1 MKPSDVKTI
10 ADAKK
15 IIEERDA
22 EFVTIGSPDLQGFL
36 RGKAIA
42 RQKVLSAL
50 DNGYGLPGVIFAL
63 DPADALL
70 DVSGLNDPGAGFDDS
85 VARIVPDT
93 CREIPW
99 EPAARNLF
107 FLAQFE
113 GAVRERCCPRAV
125 YQRVAE
131 RAASMGFRPF
141 HSSELEFTLFD
152 ETSRSAFDKGY
163 KNLQIS
169 SQHKSYEAL
178 VRHATR
184 SEFHNGLMDMC
195 KTMDLPL
202 EQVHEEMGP
211 GFMEATMRYAEGVR
225 APDVAVIY
233 KTFVKAYAQ
242 RQGKILTFMA
252 RWSDNA
258 DGQSGHVH
266 ISLRDKDGKPVF
278 HDEAGERGMSQTMRH
293 FLGGMQA
300 LMPDLLVML
309 GPNINSFKRYL
320 PGIFSPI
327 AAMWGFEN
335 RTCAL
340 RVIPSYP
347 MAQRIEC
354 RTPGADANPYLSIAC
369 LLGAGLW
376 GIERKLEPTEPAR
389 GNVYMQEIPDR
400 LKFPA
405 TFSEAVDRFG
415 NSEAARELFGGKFV
429 DFYAESRAAHERDMR
444 RYVTDVELQ
453 RFFEY
458 I

>member
-1 MKPSDVKTI
+1 MKPSDVRTV

-15 IIEERDA
+15 LIEERDA
-22 EFVTIGSPDLQGFL
+22 EFVTVAMPDLQGFL
-36 RGKAIA
+36 RGKMIGKHKA
-42 RQKVLSAL
+42 LSAL
-50 DNGYGLPGVIFAL
+50 DHGYGVPGVIYAL
-63 DPADALL
+63 DPTDALL
-70 DVSGLNDPGAGFDDS
+70 DVTDLNDASAGFDDS
-85 VARIVPDT
+85 VATILPET

-99 EPAARNLF
+99 EPARRNLF
-107 FLAQFE
+107 FMSQFQ
-113 GAVRERCCPRAV
+113 GSLRERCCPRGV

-131 RAASMGFRPF
+131 RANQMGFRPF

-178 VRHATR
+178 VRHAGR
-184 SEFHNGLMDMC
+184 SEFHNGLIDMC
-195 KTMDLPL
+195 QAMDLPL
-202 EQVHEEMGP
+202 ESIHEEMGP

-233 KTFVKAYAQ
+233 KTFAKAYAQ
-242 RQGKILTFMA
+242 RQGKLLTFMA
-252 RWSDNA
+252 RWSDGA

-266 ISLRDKDGKPVF
+266 ISLRDMDGKPVF
-278 HDEAGERGMSQTMRH
+278 HDEKGERGMSQTMRH
-293 FLGGMQA
+293 FLAGMQA
-300 LMPDLLVML
+300 LMPELLVML
-309 GPNINSFKRYL
+309 GPNINSFKRYI

-327 AAMWGFEN
+327 AALWGFEN

-376 GIERKLEPTEPAR
+376 GIEHKLEPTAPTR
-389 GNVYMQEIPDR
+389 GNVYMQDIPKKLR
-400 LKFPA
+400 FPA
-405 TFSEAVDRFG
+405 TFGEAVDRFG
-415 NSEAARELFGGKFV
+415 NSNAARELFGDKFV
-429 DFYAESRAAHERDMR
+429 DFYAESRAAHERDISR
-444 RYVTDVELQ
+444 LVTDVELQ